1 MNYSVAWFSDHES
14 VDDRIEVMIS
24 SCTFHSIPLEQISNN
39 LSSFQR
45 RHLLGQDEC
54 GLPAGEGAALVPGG
68 QPGQVLSRGGLQQ
81 SCQEQGDTK

>member
-1 MNYSVAWFSDHES
+1 MNQRGISFSDHES

-24 SCTFHSIPLEQISNN
+24 SCTFHSIPLEQISNHM
-39 LSSFQR
+39 SSFQR
-45 RHLLGQDEC
+45 RHVLGQDEC

-81 SCQEQGDTK
+81 SCQEQGDKK